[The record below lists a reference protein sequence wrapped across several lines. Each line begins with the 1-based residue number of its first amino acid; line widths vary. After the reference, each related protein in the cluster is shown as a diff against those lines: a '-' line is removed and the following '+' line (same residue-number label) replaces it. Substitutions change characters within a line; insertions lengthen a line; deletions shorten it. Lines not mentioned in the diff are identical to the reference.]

1 MVERAS
7 TVDVQVDPVIDL
19 TDAGPEEVPSRAADP
34 SDSAGPVVGSSSV
47 RARDDRS
54 PSLASAARSRSKRT
68 LDLFLSGAMLLVSL
82 PVALVVAVAI
92 KLDDR
97 GPVFYRQERWGAD
110 GLLFRVFKF
119 RTMVAD
125 SDRRYG
131 VRQAKHD
138 DDRIT
143 RIGRVL
149 RKTGLDELPQLLN
162 ILKGEMS
169 FVGPRPLALGELIE
183 EPDGE
188 VIAYEEVPGFVD
200 RLAVRPGLTGL
211 ATVHLP
217 KDAHPL
223 VKLRYDQRYIDE
235 WSFATDLKLIVMS
248 FAISFRGRWETRD
261 QKLRRLSGDVEETP
275 QKAE

>member
-7 TVDVQVDPVIDL
+7 TVDVEEGSVIDL
-19 TDAGPEEVPSRAADP
+19 TSAEPEAVPSRVPVPTDLTGAVGGSGSLRTPVHRSASRAA
-34 SDSAGPVVGSSSV
+34 
-47 RARDDRS
+47 
-54 PSLASAARSRSKRT
+54 AARSRSKRT
-68 LDLFLSGAMLLVSL
+68 LDVLLSGAMLLVSL
-82 PVALVVAVAI
+82 PVALAVAVAI
-92 KLDDR
+92 KLNDR

-169 FVGPRPLALGELIE
+169 FVGPRPLAVGELIE
-183 EPDGE
+183 KPGG

-223 VKLRYDQRYIDE
+223 VKLQYDQRYIDE
-235 WSFATDLKLIVMS
+235 WSFASDLKLIVMS

-261 QKLRRLSGDVEETP
+261 QKLRRLSNGDGA
-275 QKAE
+275 AERLK